1 MTSAP
6 LREISLSEPAPSPDA
21 GVIDPVAT
29 PTLTS
34 AWLRWLR
41 SENVGLMLTLG
52 YIFLAAL
59 GMFHRALVFLMF
71 RINVFDY
78 AEPSDFLLAAL
89 RDPLIILVCVAPI
102 PVLAGYYRLA
112 YAIQRRTK
120 SKWLRGSERHQA
132 LAQRYRRPLYA
143 FTVMLWALA
152 ASLHYA
158 VSVSRDLRAGEGRKV
173 RVELIA
179 GPGSSAIDT
188 VPHLLLG
195 TTQKFLFLYDAPSQ
209 VTSVIPIS
217 NIARL
222 RVDRR
227 KSPTPTVATPARQ

>member
-1 MTSAP
+1 V
-6 LREISLSEPAPSPDA
+6 RDPAP
-21 GVIDPVAT
+21 VAAVAVDWR
-29 PTLTS
+29 P
-34 AWLRWLR
+34 WFR
-41 SENVGLMLTLG
+41 SENIGLMLTLG
-52 YIFLAAL
+52 YLFLTAL

-102 PVLAGYYRLA
+102 PLVALYYRGA
-112 YAIQRRTK
+112 AWIQRRSK
-120 SKWLRGSERHQA
+120 SKWLTGTEKQQA
-132 LAQRYRRPLYA
+132 ISRRYRRQLYA
-143 FTVMLWALA
+143 LTAFLWALA

-158 VSVSRDLRAGEGRKV
+158 SSVARDLRAGTGRRV
-173 RVELIA
+173 HVELVSGA
-179 GPGSSAIDT
+179 QTLPVDT
-188 VPHLLLG
+188 MPQLLLG
-195 TTQKFLFLYDAPSQ
+195 TTQKFLFLYDASRQ

-227 KSPTPTVATPARQ
+227 KTIPTASVPSASR

>member
-1 MTSAP
+1 V
-6 LREISLSEPAPSPDA
+6 RDPAP
-21 GVIDPVAT
+21 VAAVAVDWR
-29 PTLTS
+29 P
-34 AWLRWLR
+34 WFR
-41 SENVGLMLTLG
+41 SENIGLMLTLG
-52 YIFLAAL
+52 YLFLTAL

-102 PVLAGYYRLA
+102 PLVALYYRGA
-112 YAIQRRTK
+112 AWIQRRSK
-120 SKWLRGSERHQA
+120 SKWLTGTEKQQA
-132 LAQRYRRPLYA
+132 ISRRYRRQLYA
-143 FTVMLWALA
+143 LTAFLWALA

-158 VSVSRDLRAGEGRKV
+158 SSVARDLRAGTGRRV
-173 RVELIA
+173 HVELVSGA
-179 GPGSSAIDT
+179 QTLPVDT
-188 VPHLLLG
+188 MPQLLLG
-195 TTQKFLFLYDAPSQ
+195 TTQKFLFLYDASRQ

-227 KSPTPTVATPARQ
+227 KTIPPASVPSASR

>member
-1 MTSAP
+1 V
-6 LREISLSEPAPSPDA
+6 RDPAP
-21 GVIDPVAT
+21 VAAVAVDWR
-29 PTLTS
+29 P
-34 AWLRWLR
+34 WFR
-41 SENVGLMLTLG
+41 SENIGLMLTLG
-52 YIFLAAL
+52 YLFLTAL

-102 PVLAGYYRLA
+102 PLVALYYRGA
-112 YAIQRRTK
+112 AWIQRRSK
-120 SKWLRGSERHQA
+120 SKWLTGTEKQQA
-132 LAQRYRRPLYA
+132 ISRRYRRQLYA
-143 FTVMLWALA
+143 LTAFLWALA

-158 VSVSRDLRAGEGRKV
+158 SSVARDLRAGTGRRV
-173 RVELIA
+173 HVELVSGA
-179 GPGSSAIDT
+179 QTLPVDT
-188 VPHLLLG
+188 MPQLLLG
-195 TTQKFLFLYDAPSQ
+195 TTQKFLFLYDASRQ

-227 KSPTPTVATPARQ
+227 KTSPTASVPSASR